1 MVWDYVASPWQ
12 GVRRPA
18 PKPQRQNVAR
28 IIAIANQKGGVG
40 KTTTAVN
47 LSASLAAAE
56 KRTLLVD
63 MDPQANSVSGLGI
76 DKHSTRNSVYEVLL
90 DDALVRMA
98 IIKTPL
104 SHLSLLPSN
113 EQLTGAEIEL
123 VTQERREYRLKRAL
137 EAIRDQY
144 DYILVD
150 SPPSLGIL
158 TLNTLTAADSVLIPL
173 QCEYYAL
180 EGLGQLLETI
190 KLVQTRLNPSLEI
203 EGVLLTMFDRRLRLA
218 KQVVDETMNY
228 FGDKVYSTIIP
239 RNVKLSESPSFG
251 KPILLYDIG
260 CLGAKTYLQL
270 AREVIQNEKSVGSR
284 SGRTNSPGGQGD
296 GQRRKDSPSTR

>member
-1 MVWDYVASPWQ
+1 
-12 GVRRPA
+12 
-18 PKPQRQNVAR
+18 VAR
-28 IIAIANQKGGVG
+28 IITIANQKGGVG

-47 LSASLAAAE
+47 LAASLAAAE

-76 DKHSTRNSVYEVLL
+76 DKRSTRTTVYEVLL
-90 DDALVRMA
+90 DDALVQMA

-104 SHLSLLPSN
+104 AHLSLLPSN

-123 VTQERREYRLKRAL
+123 VGQPERERRLKRAL
-137 EAIRDQY
+137 EKVRAHY

-190 KLVQTRLNPSLEI
+190 KLVQTELNPGLEI

-218 KQVVDETMNY
+218 KQVVDDALDF
-228 FGDKVYSTIIP
+228 FGDKVYDTIIP

-251 KPILLYDIG
+251 KPILLYDAG

-270 AREVIQNEKSVGSR
+270 AREVIQDVEKSTGPRPGSADS
-284 SGRTNSPGGQGD
+284 SGNQGD
-296 GQRRKDSPSTR
+296 AERREDHPAAR

>member
-1 MVWDYVASPWQ
+1 
-12 GVRRPA
+12 
-18 PKPQRQNVAR
+18 VAR

-63 MDPQANSVSGLGI
+63 MDPQANSVSGLGV
-76 DKHSTRNSVYEVLL
+76 DKHAARNSVYEVLL

-113 EQLTGAEIEL
+113 EQLTGAEVEL
-123 VTQERREYRLKRAL
+123 VTQEGREFRLKRAL
-137 EAIRDQY
+137 AAIRDQY

-218 KQVVDETMNY
+218 NQVAEETMNY

-251 KPILLYDIG
+251 KPILLYDVG

-270 AREVIQNEKSVGSR
+270 AREVIQNEKSIGPR

-296 GQRRKDSPSTR
+296 GQRRKNYPSTS

>member
-1 MVWDYVASPWQ
+1 MRGFTAKFAPATPASA
-12 GVRRPA
+12 RLT
-18 PKPQRQNVAR
+18 VAR

-47 LSASLAAAE
+47 LSASLAVAE

-76 DKHSTRNSVYEVLL
+76 DKHDLRTTVYEVLL
-90 DDALVRMA
+90 DEALVKPA
-98 IIKTPL
+98 ILKTSL
-104 SHLSLLPSN
+104 AHLSILPSN

-123 VTQERREYRLKRAL
+123 VTEPRREYRLRRAL
-137 EAIRDQY
+137 GAVRDRY
-144 DYILVD
+144 DFIIID

-158 TLNTLTAADSVLIPL
+158 TLNTLTVADSVLIPL

-180 EGLGQLLETI
+180 EGLGRLLETI
-190 KLVQTRLNPSLEI
+190 KLVQTGLNPELEI

-218 KQVVDETMNY
+218 KQVVDDASDF

-251 KPILLYDIG
+251 MPILLYDVG

-270 AREVIQNEKSVGSR
+270 AKEVIQNVEKSIGPRTGSVDP
-284 SGRTNSPGGQGD
+284 SGGQGD
-296 GQRRKDSPSTR
+296 AERREDYPATG